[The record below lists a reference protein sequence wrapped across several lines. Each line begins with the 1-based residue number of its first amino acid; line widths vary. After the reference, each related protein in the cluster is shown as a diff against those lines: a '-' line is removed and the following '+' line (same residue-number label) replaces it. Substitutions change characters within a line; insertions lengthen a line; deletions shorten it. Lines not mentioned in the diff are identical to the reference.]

1 MTDDERREQDMF
13 KRALAALTAEFSDLP
28 EQPEIR
34 SAIQIFRA
42 AVARI
47 DAESASQ
54 NTHQDTAQEGT
65 VERKVARR
73 AIREFM
79 ERYAKTAYTIARRRP
94 GFDENFPM
102 PYGKNDEQLLAAAR
116 SVDEKALLER
126 EAFLGLGIK
135 PAYLEASAAKIEAF
149 AAALDK
155 SNAATVSRGAA
166 VSGRKNAF
174 DEAED
179 NFLVIDTYIKNAYA
193 DDPAKLDAWRIATR
207 IERAPRPKKG
217 GNTTPPA

>member
-28 EQPEIR
+28 AEVDIMA
-34 SAIQIFRA
+34 AIQNLRA
-42 AVARI
+42 AVERI
-47 DAESASQ
+47 DEKSASQ
-54 NTHQDTAQEGT
+54 NAHQDTAQEGT
-65 VERKVARR
+65 VEKKVARR
-73 AIREFM
+73 AIKEFM
-79 ERYAKTAYTIARRRP
+79 ERYAKTAQTISRRRP

-126 EAFLGLGIK
+126 NEFLALGIK
-135 PAYLEASAAKIEAF
+135 LTYLEASAAKIEAF

-155 SNAATVSRGAA
+155 SNSATVSRGAA

-174 DEAED
+174 DDAED
-179 NFLVIDTYIKNAYA
+179 NFVVIDTYIKNHY
-193 DDPAKLDAWRIATR
+193 DDQPEKLGAWRIATR
-207 IERAPRPKKG
+207 VERAPRSNKG
-217 GNTTPPA
+217 GNTTPTT